1 MAIKYRSNEIMHG
14 EDAPFYR
21 SLFKAMGYADEELDH
36 KPLIGIAN
44 SWSTACP
51 GSFNL
56 DKVNEFVKKEFI
68 VPAVPLLNLELLDVA
83 MVSHKVILE

>member
-36 KPLIGIAN
+36 IFSAWG
-44 SWSTACP
+44 WSR
-51 GSFNL
+51 
-56 DKVNEFVKKEFI
+56 EFCQDSV
-68 VPAVPLLNLELLDVA
+68 
-83 MVSHKVILE
+83 

>member
-51 GSFNL
+51 GSF
-56 DKVNEFVKKEFI
+56 
-68 VPAVPLLNLELLDVA
+68 
-83 MVSHKVILE
+83 